1 MTLRE
6 LNSARLAELIGYTP
20 QAKGESLQGRILIAP
35 VKVPSLPFP
44 GTLEFIDETGR
55 KSALAGGVKA
65 GGYWATGPL
74 PERGRVILAEGVATA
89 LSITQALGEPVVAA
103 LSVGNLRA
111 AGEAIRSERP
121 GVELVLA
128 ADLGEGGRPHPQAI
142 EAARALGCRLV
153 SPPSEMG
160 KGADF
165 NDMYVAQ
172 GLEAVREAFE
182 STESDI
188 AITCAADLRMEPVQ
202 WLWNGWLPRG
212 MLALL
217 AGAPGAG
224 KSTLAMAFAATVSS
238 GGRWPDGTR
247 CEPADVVIWSG
258 EDDPKRTLAPR
269 LAAAGADLRR
279 CHFVESTRD
288 AEGPRPFDPATDMPR
303 LARVLERIRPALLV
317 LDPIVSAVTG
327 DSHKNAEVR
336 RGLAPVV
343 ELAEKLDAAVLG
355 ITHTNKNTSGR
366 EPWERVT
373 GSLAFSAVARVVL
386 FAVTN
391 RNTEE
396 NDLPPRLLARVKSNI
411 GPDFGGFGYD
421 IALTEA
427 APGIPASRVEWLQAV
442 EGEARAI
449 IAQAEKWNDP
459 ADGEGGELEEAKR
472 FLRDLLADGPMGAR
486 EVKADADGA
495 GFAWRTIHRAADAL
509 GVERKREGFGKGG
522 VWRWSLPCAP
532 SIDAKSAI
540 DANTKS
546 LAPMDIV
553 GTYGQKPAP
562 TDPDREGF

>member
-1 MTLRE
+1 MP
-6 LNSARLAELIGYTP
+6 G
-20 QAKGESLQGRILIAP
+20 
-35 VKVPSLPFP
+35 LPFP
-44 GTLEFIDETGR
+44 ATLEMIDEHGR

-65 GGYWATGPL
+65 AGFWATGPL
-74 PERGRVILAEGVATA
+74 PASGRVVLAEGVATA
-89 LSITQALGEPVVAA
+89 LSIAQALGEPVAAA
-103 LSVGNLRA
+103 LSVGNLKR
-111 AGEAIRSERP
+111 AGESIKAARP
-121 GVELVLA
+121 GIELVIA
-128 ADLGEGGRPHPQAI
+128 ADLAEGGKPHPQAI
-142 EAARALGCRLV
+142 EAARALSCPLV
-153 SPPSEMG
+153 APPAEMD

-165 NDMYVAQ
+165 NDLHVKQ
-172 GLEAVREAFE
+172 GLEAVREVFE
-182 STESDI
+182 SIEDDI
-188 AITCAADLRMEPVQ
+188 AITRAFDLPMEPVR
-202 WLWNGWLPRG
+202 WLWDGWLPRG

-217 AGAPGAG
+217 AGAPGCG

-238 GGRWPDGTR
+238 GGRWPDGAR
-247 CEPADVVIWSG
+247 ADAADVVIWSG
-258 EDDPKRTLAPR
+258 EDDPKRTLKPR

-279 CHFVESTRD
+279 CHFVESTND

-303 LARVLERIRPALLV
+303 LARALTRIRPALLI

-343 ELAEKLDAAVLG
+343 ELAEKLDCAVLG
-355 ITHTNKNTSGR
+355 ITHTSKGTSGR

-373 GSLAFSAVARVVL
+373 GSLAFAALARLVL
-386 FAVTN
+386 FATTN
-391 RNTEE
+391 RNAEE

-427 APGIPASRVEWLQAV
+427 APGIPASRVEWLHAV

-472 FLRDLLADGPMGAR
+472 FLTDLLTDGPMAAK

-509 GVERKREGFGKGG
+509 GVEKRKEGGAFGGKGA
-522 VWRWSLPCAP
+522 VWRWYLPQ
-532 SIDAKSAI
+532 DAK
-540 DANTKS
+540 DATRCQPAK
-546 LAPMDIV
+546 LASCGQV
-553 GTYGQKPAP
+553 GILCNKPAP
-562 TDPDREGF
+562 ADPDRESF